1 MKLIRHLVALS
12 VSMVVIAASAADA
25 PPGAGTQA
33 APALRPIPG
42 ITAEDPFPRGCVDC
56 HVNMPDRK
64 MDARF
69 STLMKQWESAVDP
82 ALLARVQPFAPS
94 GVVLKGKHPKFN
106 VAAADI
112 PTSCISCH
120 AAQRKAAPAF
130 DRMIHG
136 LHLTGGE
143 KNHFLVEFQGQCT
156 YCHKLDA
163 ASGAWSL
170 GHGKEAR

>member
-1 MKLIRHLVALS
+1 MKLIRHLVA
-12 VSMVVIAASAADA
+12 VSTSLVVIAGSAADA
-25 PPGAGTQA
+25 PPAAGTQA
-33 APALRPIPG
+33 APALRPIAG

-64 MDARF
+64 IDVRL

-94 GVVLKGKHPKFN
+94 GVVLKGKHPKSN

-112 PTSCISCH
+112 PTSCIGCH
-120 AAQRKAAPAF
+120 AAQRKAAPSF

-136 LHLTGGE
+136 LHLTGGD
-143 KNHFLVEFQGQCT
+143 KNHFLTEFQGQCT
-156 YCHKLDA
+156 YCHKLDT

-170 GHGKEAR
+170 GRGKEAR

>member
-1 MKLIRHLVALS
+1 MKLIRRLV
-12 VSMVVIAASAADA
+12 MVFASLAVIAASAADA
-25 PPGAGTQA
+25 PPAAGTQA

-69 STLMKQWESAVDP
+69 STLMKQWENAVDP

-94 GVVLKGKHPKFN
+94 GVVLKGKHPKSN
-106 VAAADI
+106 VASADI
-112 PTSCISCH
+112 PTSCIGCH
-120 AAQRKAAPAF
+120 AAQRKAAPSF

-136 LHLTGGE
+136 LHLTGGD
-143 KNHFLVEFQGQCT
+143 KNHFLTEFQGQCT
-156 YCHKLDA
+156 YCHKLDTA
-163 ASGAWSL
+163 RGAWSL
-170 GHGKEAR
+170 GHGKEAP